1 MRGSIIEPI
10 CLGTIGAVNDTSRT
24 RMLDPRDCLFVLYH
38 DEMKLTEKVGKNTNG
53 IDGLRENTCDRD
65 MLQFV
70 AS

>member
-1 MRGSIIEPI
+1 
-10 CLGTIGAVNDTSRT
+10 
-24 RMLDPRDCLFVLYH
+24 MLDPRDCLFVLYH